1 MIETIWWI
9 IVFAGAA
16 GGLGFI
22 ITSIR
27 DAYYERKWAKK
38 WLAEYRLE
46 EDRWRLEFLKDD
58 GK

>member
-27 DAYYERKWAKK
+27 DWYYERKWSKQ
-38 WLAEYRLE
+38 WLAEYRIE
-46 EDRWRLEFLKDD
+46 EDRWLAELLKDD